1 MGMAAL
7 LESALVS
14 FFTTIMVVEVVLA
27 SPLVSLLG
35 TLAAQS
41 RKSMRLLGN
50 RRVSDHWKE
59 RVLPIYAIIILRLS
73 LLSLMWMICVFII
86 FAFGLYAGAW
96 LFAENF
102 EGFGVLQRTDYMLA
116 SFLIAIVYLS
126 ARRRLLRYV

>member
-35 TLAAQS
+35 MLVAQS

-50 RRVSDHWKE
+50 RHVSDHWKE
-59 RVLPIYAIIILRLS
+59 QVLPIYAIIILRLS
-73 LLSLMWMICVFII
+73 LLSLMWMICVFIT

-102 EGFGVLQRTDYMLA
+102 EGFGALQRTDYMLA